1 MKRKILRKT
10 RIVTILSALVV
21 FLTVYSLVL
30 PAVTLTDDAAT
41 EDPGINTSE
50 TTNVAEVEKLSL
62 NEETSS
68 DVEIETTEQ
77 AEEDIQKEEVKEEKK
92 VVENVS
98 YPAVSFSDSLGDMI
112 VYVEAPEG
120 AFPENTQMQLKEVED
135 EAALVDSINSN
146 LENKEV
152 KAIKAVDI
160 TFIYNNEEFEPL
172 KPIKV
177 SMTSSFIESNKEDEQ
192 LLVHVD
198 NDNNTNIVE
207 TTEVKEKDVEVI
219 NNVEEVQVL
228 VENTDEI
235 NEITTDNTVA
245 FESDAF
251 SVYAVVYTVDFEY
264 SLNGVVYAYN
274 LAGGDSISLAD
285 LAEALNIIQG
295 TKLENVDAFVEQV
308 VNVSFSNE
316 NLVEVADEDGKWM
329 LYSLR
334 PFTSQESLTI
344 TMKNGDVITINVTD
358 AQYVTEMNGLIT
370 SASLKLNGVEVE
382 DGATIE
388 ARENTIFDLSVNFAE
403 NDDFQF
409 SNDGVLTYKLPDGF
423 VLTDGFETNVTIDL
437 GIDGKLYRNKLT
449 YDNNTNTVT
458 LNLNKD
464 DPNYGAF
471 TASGTALINLQLNG
485 HFDFTKSH
493 VEFSPDLSVDVN
505 RKDPHDANVNKT
517 GSYDK
522 ETQTMTYRVTV
533 TADGTVTDLNV
544 SDHISGSALT
554 YQSPSIRVAEDQR
567 PASAGER
574 TNQITWN
581 EAGGGFDALIPDMVD
596 GEVIVFEYKASV
608 DPGKVS
614 QSGNA
619 TFEEM
624 GNTVKIHN
632 DTVDKES
639 TNVYHNIEVSNISK
653 EALSVSEVIEEGDK
667 KYQNVTWEIITNDPP
682 TVSLAGST
690 ITDTITGAMVSNTIY
705 NDDITIHVFDSNG
718 NEISGSPRTPS
729 LSSLGVTDPQNQK
742 TWTYTVP
749 ESDGKYKYVIQ
760 YSTKVD
766 VTYVTGTSTAMNN
779 VDGKGGNDTGTAP
792 VGQNKGDPSGDD
804 EPDDG
809 ISVSK
814 QTLHVSES
822 EVQWAIPISVEAKE
836 GGYDSFVVTDI
847 FPHNA
852 TGNEGFIDQL
862 KVTDESSLKNNI
874 TVSGLHDGE
883 TYEVEYLPPYDD
895 SAYRNS
901 GKNTIPSGIKVTFY
915 KVDGTPG
922 LDADSSR
929 VLTLRLTT
937 LNDPDWL
944 QYALDNSSDP
954 NWSKHTNSGKA
965 NKHNFSYT
973 AQPMKKVINKVL
985 HESQAINYTY
995 DGSDQPI
1002 SVPRYEFRI
1011 SVGGVNEEP
1020 LQIQDTFNTD
1030 LFMLLPDIVPVVA
1043 GGSHKTDLGNA
1054 KRNLV
1059 EGTDYSTVDG
1069 GINFDITDLPKDN
1082 GSYYGYYIIQYYLIP
1097 KSEEALSQI
1106 KMQAAD
1112 NNGTAIFEN
1121 TAALDD
1127 ENKSTV
1133 EFDYKY
1139 KILDKTAV
1147 IQSGGYVDY
1156 TITINPDK
1164 MTLNNGEIMT
1174 LTDKYSKNQTID
1186 FSTITVI
1193 NTDPADKKKDV
1204 SWDFSGYTGQFKIPD
1219 ETKVIIKYSA
1229 KPSESGE
1236 QTLTNEV
1243 YMNGYSDDSG
1253 ESKVVSGDGGGSAGS
1268 LRIRLFKYESGHMEA
1283 GLNGARFR
1291 LLDANKQPIKDRN
1304 GNSIEFSTSEVYMY
1318 TADVP
1323 ETDVFMEMHIAGKK
1337 KDVIETSPD
1346 VIAYIEANPWVIGQ
1360 YVKKVSGY
1368 ANVLVN
1374 EDTTGAYLKKD
1385 TRYYLEEIQTAT
1397 TDPQGNSA
1405 SYKYPTFLYSFMI
1418 SDHPDYSQYIYSNND
1433 VMTARN
1439 DRDNGGLDIV
1449 KLWGGS
1455 AELTDE
1461 QKNNIY
1467 FLIET
1472 KEGENWIPYTH
1483 GGVYQGGKIHYNQM
1497 DDDIVHLDNVPVGS
1511 YRVTECNASIDT
1523 YKLVTTYTVDGLDTE
1538 ASTEFAFIRD
1548 DVDETPKTHNV
1559 TITNKYDVKG
1569 YEFTKIDSN
1578 TLQSLSG
1585 AKFTV
1590 KKQVGDSFVKE
1601 YISGNDGKFVIDNS
1615 EGKFEKDVL
1624 YYVEETTAPEGYTIT
1639 DNSKYYFYFADSVNA
1654 QWDKTYN
1661 AINLITDGG
1670 RQTVGNEKGELSV
1683 TKNWVN
1689 AGNKPGSVSMT
1700 LKRYTMVDPVKTVKV
1715 TIFGN
1720 DSSNTI
1726 TIPETKVP
1734 INSGIR
1740 VFWTDDW
1747 GASSSKDVTINGQSI
1762 SDYGFNIDQWNSV
1775 NDYYGTTEIIS
1786 LSTVDKDLDLQIETK
1801 HRINTSAGTYGVE
1814 VVGNS
1819 ESGSG
1824 STDKIRIDDD
1834 WSQQFSL
1841 NSSNEWKKSWK
1852 ISDVLIGNDVLR
1864 KTDGNGNAYYY
1875 YVEEETL
1882 ANFEVSYEPAQG
1894 IGLNVG
1900 EIIVT
1905 NTGNEPE
1912 KGSVKVT
1919 KSFSGIKSLPDGF
1932 KIINNI
1938 NETEFTVANKD
1949 GGEGTSDDPYY
1960 WVIEDLDIG
1969 KEVQF
1974 TESGYSQDGYSVLIN
1989 GKATASPETA
1999 AAAIELNESAVASFA
2014 NVYTPLPGSLK
2025 ITKSVTVDN
2034 VPTASGLADGTY
2046 VFEITDE
2053 DNKPATGK
2061 LNGVEIE
2068 DGKVSINIENGEST
2082 TIEVTDL
2089 VPGTYTIKEEIPTNG
2104 SELSGS
2110 NDIEVTVVAGKS
2122 GEATEAI
2129 ASFINN
2135 VETTQIEVQKKWY
2148 DQNDQIDSETSDRT
2162 ITFTLYQ
2169 LIKDKEGNV
2178 VQASEYNQTE
2188 YTNSITGNR
2197 TVTISGLPKYGY
2209 YDGKRVEYVY
2219 DVLET
2224 LPEEYA
2230 EDYIAGRED
2239 NQTTEQGY
2247 QHLIMSNTPVSDYD
2261 EETNLLIQKVW
2272 NDVEGKPK
2280 ANNSDK
2286 VKFVVR
2292 QASVST
2298 DYVPLH
2304 FEDHTFAFISDPLPA
2319 QTYFVEKGST
2329 FTCVALNSPSTPFS
2343 NRLFFTVNGEVVA
2356 GRTGDNEFTI
2366 DGPTTIVSSGWA
2378 TVFSAVPS
2386 GTKGVD
2392 YFASSSDLI
2401 NKYKPSSASD
2411 NDPTYIYTLSNSDL
2425 VSNPDAP
2432 GTASFVDS
2440 WNASITGLPL
2450 YTATAG
2456 KVYSYEVQE
2465 ISVLVDGDPQK
2476 EEHITL
2482 TYNSEFDKETSSY
2495 YVNWQKTGSSDN
2507 TDTWVLTNQEKEKTE
2522 ATAEKKWQNADGSTN
2537 APEDV
2542 EVVFELYADG
2552 VSTGKVIRLNGIADV
2567 EENANGSQELIATSG
2582 NNADAYEFESWKA
2595 KWIDLIKYKYLED
2608 GTKKEIQYTIKEQE
2622 SPSGYNV
2629 SYGED
2634 SAETAENGGIITN
2647 IQSST
2652 SFEVLKVDSNG
2663 MSEPLEGARFELYK
2677 IDPVNRKHTGKPI
2690 NPTTLG
2696 SNNKTGTD
2704 GIALF
2709 EHLAD
2714 GYYEVIEA
2722 EMPIGYILVD
2732 DESFYIRIQDSVVS
2746 FVEQN
2751 ETGEWV
2757 SRQNSGTSIFVPA
2770 DTEKIA
2776 MLKLGNKAGS
2786 ALPHTG
2792 GPGTTMI
2799 KLLGTTVMFAAIVS
2813 FINRKKRK

>member
-30 PAVTLTDDAAT
+30 PAVALTDDKAG

-77 AEEDIQKEEVKEEKK
+77 AEKEIQEEEIKEEKT
-92 VVENVS
+92 VIENVS

-219 NNVEEVQVL
+219 NNVEEVQAL

-264 SLNGVVYAYN
+264 SLNGVVYTYN

-285 LAEALNIIQG
+285 LAEALNIIEG
-295 TKLENVDAFVEQV
+295 TQLENVDAFVEQV
-308 VNVSFSNE
+308 VNVSFSDE
-316 NLVEVADEDGKWM
+316 NLVEVVNEDGEWI
-329 LYSLR
+329 LYSLK
-334 PFTSQESLTI
+334 PFTSQESLII

-423 VLTDGFETNVTIDL
+423 VLTDSIETYVTIDL

-554 YQSPSIRVAEDQR
+554 YQSGSIRVVEDQR

-581 EAGGGFDALIPDMVD
+581 EADGGFDALIPDMVD

-608 DPGKVS
+608 DPEKVS

-632 DTVDKES
+632 DTVDKEA

-705 NDDITIHVFDSNG
+705 NDDITIRVFDSNG

-742 TWTYTVP
+742 SWTYTVL
-749 ESDGKYKYVIQ
+749 ESDGNYKYVIH

-792 VGQNKGDPSGDD
+792 VGQNKGDPSGGD

-822 EVQWAIPISVEAKE
+822 EVQWVIPISVEAKE
-836 GGYDSFVVTDI
+836 GGYSSFVVTDH
-847 FPHNA
+847 FPNRA
-852 TGNEGFIDQL
+852 TGEQGFIDQL
-862 KVTDESSLKNNI
+862 KVTDETVLENNI
-874 TVSGLHDGE
+874 SVSGLHDGE
-883 TYEVEYLPPYDD
+883 YYKVEYLPPITNKVYED
-895 SAYRNS
+895 S
-901 GKNTIPSGIKVTFY
+901 GKSNIPSGIKVTFY
-915 KVDGTPG
+915 KADGTPG
-922 LDADSSR
+922 LMAESSR

-944 QYALDNSSDP
+944 DYALNSTDP
-954 NWSKHTNSGKA
+954 EWNKHTNSGDV
-965 NKHNFSYT
+965 NNEHNFSYT
-973 AQPMKKVINKVL
+973 AQPMKRVINKVL
-985 HESQAINYTY
+985 HGSQPINYTY
-995 DGSDQPI
+995 PGHDQPI

-1020 LQIQDTFNTD
+1020 LQIQDTFNSD
-1030 LFMLLPDIVPVVA
+1030 LFMLLPDSVPVVA
-1043 GGSHKTDLGNA
+1043 GGSHKTDPGNA

-1059 EGTDYSTVDG
+1059 EGTDYSTVGG

-1082 GSYYGYYIIQYYLIP
+1082 GSYYGYYIITYYLIP
-1097 KSEEALSQI
+1097 KSDEALSQI
-1106 KMQAAD
+1106 KMLAAD
-1112 NNGTAIFEN
+1112 NNGTAVFEN

-1127 ENKSTV
+1127 ENKSTA

-1139 KILDKTAV
+1139 KILDKTAM
-1147 IQSGGYVDY
+1147 IKSGGYVDY

-1186 FSTITVI
+1186 FSTITV
-1193 NTDPADKKKDV
+1193 NTDPVEKKTDV
-1204 SWDFSGYTGQFKIPD
+1204 SWDFSGYLGQFKIPD
-1219 ETKVIIKYSA
+1219 ETKVIITYSA

-1283 GLNGARFR
+1283 GLNGAIFR
-1291 LLDANKQPIKDRN
+1291 LLDANKQPVKDRN
-1304 GNSIEFSTSEVYMY
+1304 GDNIEFSTSEVYMY
-1318 TADVP
+1318 IADVP
-1323 ETDVFMEMHIAGKK
+1323 ETDQFITMGIAGKK
-1337 KDVIETSPD
+1337 KDAIETSQQI
-1346 VIAYIEANPWVIGQ
+1346 IAQIEANPWLIGT

-1385 TRYYLEEIQTAT
+1385 TRYYLEEIQTAA
-1397 TDPQGNSA
+1397 TDPQGNPA

-1455 AELTDE
+1455 AELTVE
-1461 QKNNIY
+1461 QKNKIY

-1472 KEGENWIPYTH
+1472 KIDDNWIPYTH
-1483 GGVYQGGKIHYNQM
+1483 DGKYPEGKIHYSELV
-1497 DDDIVHLDNVPVGS
+1497 DDVVHLEDVPVGS
-1511 YRVTECNASIDT
+1511 YRVTEYDASIDA
-1523 YKLVTTYTVDGLDTE
+1523 YKLVTTYTVDGHDTE
-1538 ASTEFAFIRD
+1538 ASTEFAFIDD
-1548 DVDETPKTHNV
+1548 DVDATPKTHNV

-1578 TLQSLSG
+1578 TLQSLSD
-1585 AKFTV
+1585 AEFTV
-1590 KKQVGDSFVKE
+1590 KKQLDDSSVKV
-1601 YISGNDGKFVIDNS
+1601 YTSGTDGKFVIDNS

-1624 YYVEETTAPEGYTIT
+1624 YYVEETKAPEGYTIT

-1654 QWDKTYN
+1654 KWDKTYN
-1661 AINLITDGG
+1661 AINLTTDGG

-1689 AGNKPGSVSMT
+1689 AGNKPKSVSMT
-1700 LKRYTMVDPVKTVKV
+1700 LKRYTMVDPVKSVSVTLTDANKTGNANVANGSSVTVSWQDSWWMWNNGNIPQTISVNGETVSKDGQSLYRWYNNGQDCYLVISAV
-1715 TIFGN
+1715 TDDLDIQLTGGGGSGELSFESSGSDTDSDDSLVRKE
-1720 DSSNTI
+1720 DSSFA
-1726 TIPETKVP
+1726 EK
-1734 INSGIR
+1734 
-1740 VFWTDDW
+1740 F
-1747 GASSSKDVTINGQSI
+1747 
-1762 SDYGFNIDQWNSV
+1762 
-1775 NDYYGTTEIIS
+1775 S
-1786 LSTVDKDLDLQIETK
+1786 LSEDIGW
-1801 HRINTSAGTYGVE
+1801 N
-1814 VVGNS
+1814 
-1819 ESGSG
+1819 
-1824 STDKIRIDDD
+1824 
-1834 WSQQFSL
+1834 
-1841 NSSNEWKKSWK
+1841 KKWK
-1852 ISDVLIGNDVLR
+1852 ISDVATGDDVLP
-1864 KTDGNGNAYYY
+1864 KHDNKGNIYYY

-1882 ANFEVSYEPAQG
+1882 ADFEVSYEPAQG
-1894 IGLNVG
+1894 TGLNVG

-1919 KSFSGIKSLPDGF
+1919 KTFSGIESLPDGF

-1969 KEVQF
+1969 EEVQF
-1974 TESGYSQDGYSVLIN
+1974 TESGYRQDGYSVLIN

-1999 AAAIELNESAVASFA
+1999 IAASELSGSAVVGFV
-2014 NVYTPLPGSLK
+2014 NTYEELKGSLQ
-2025 ITKSVTVDN
+2025 IDKSVTINGNTINDN
-2034 VPTASGLADGTY
+2034 TPADLKNLADGTY
-2046 VFEITDE
+2046 VFTVLDSEG
-2053 DNKPATGK
+2053 NPAEGK
-2061 LNGVEIE
+2061 LNDAALVDGRVEIVISNGVSKSAVITDLKPGNYYITEENPTNGTALSKVNETPITSDSTPE
-2068 DGKVSINIENGEST
+2068 DKTAVINVEAGTSTEIPVASFENNYEFGYLKINKTVTYNGENPSNDKEIESLVGTYVFGIFTDEQCNSPYMVNNDPLTVTVEITNDGSSKDSEVILLPVGEYWIKENDPSDPSILPIHNNIKVEVTREDTSGTPASADFINNKDVSNNPDEYAIELEKTFNGLQSLSDIPNNFSVVLSYTIPSSDGPKQEDIVLTGKSEGHIHFSKKENNDFIWHWRITHIPSTATDFRISETGYDIEGYSRST
-2082 TIEVTDL
+2082 TINGEQVNEPDTPQSVDVYQPEIKTENTTSQYQTTDNQKVFTVKDNQILLVRLTSHATVVVSQNSLGIATRSAIEDYLKEHGYKIPDDDSPNAQWDSNIVYFSHEIQGNKFSYGGRTIYFEGDTVKVPHNASSHEVRTDIVYKSESAENSYVIENSYSGNSIDLDVLKVEIDKEESSKLAGAEFELRTLEDIEPTESGTLTYVVNPDGQVVVVSKATGTNGKLTFDSLDSGIYEIREVTPPAGYVLTD
-2089 VPGTYTIKEEIPTNG
+2089 EIFIYFKVT
-2104 SELSGS
+2104 SG
-2110 NDIEVTVVAGKS
+2110 
-2122 GEATEAI
+2122 
-2129 ASFINN
+2129 
-2135 VETTQIEVQKKWY
+2135 Q
-2148 DQNDQIDSETSDRT
+2148 
-2162 ITFTLYQ
+2162 
-2169 LIKDKEGNV
+2169 
-2178 VQASEYNQTE
+2178 
-2188 YTNSITGNR
+2188 
-2197 TVTISGLPKYGY
+2197 
-2209 YDGKRVEYVY
+2209 
-2219 DVLET
+2219 
-2224 LPEEYA
+2224 
-2230 EDYIAGRED
+2230 
-2239 NQTTEQGY
+2239 
-2247 QHLIMSNTPVSDYD
+2247 VSY
-2261 EETNLLIQKVW
+2261 IQK
-2272 NDVEGKPK
+2272 
-2280 ANNSDK
+2280 
-2286 VKFVVR
+2286 
-2292 QASVST
+2292 
-2298 DYVPLH
+2298 
-2304 FEDHTFAFISDPLPA
+2304 
-2319 QTYFVEKGST
+2319 GS
-2329 FTCVALNSPSTPFS
+2329 
-2343 NRLFFTVNGEVVA
+2343 G
-2356 GRTGDNEFTI
+2356 
-2366 DGPTTIVSSGWA
+2366 
-2378 TVFSAVPS
+2378 
-2386 GTKGVD
+2386 
-2392 YFASSSDLI
+2392 
-2401 NKYKPSSASD
+2401 KPSSWSEKTGD
-2411 NDPTYIYTLSNSDL
+2411 QIIHFVPKQESN
-2425 VSNPDAP
+2425 NAYFRIANTP
-2432 GTASFVDS
+2432 GT
-2440 WNASITGLPL
+2440 
-2450 YTATAG
+2450 
-2456 KVYSYEVQE
+2456 E
-2465 ISVLVDGDPQK
+2465 
-2476 EEHITL
+2476 
-2482 TYNSEFDKETSSY
+2482 
-2495 YVNWQKTGSSDN
+2495 
-2507 TDTWVLTNQEKEKTE
+2507 
-2522 ATAEKKWQNADGSTN
+2522 
-2537 APEDV
+2537 
-2542 EVVFELYADG
+2542 
-2552 VSTGKVIRLNGIADV
+2552 
-2567 EENANGSQELIATSG
+2567 
-2582 NNADAYEFESWKA
+2582 
-2595 KWIDLIKYKYLED
+2595 
-2608 GTKKEIQYTIKEQE
+2608 
-2622 SPSGYNV
+2622 
-2629 SYGED
+2629 
-2634 SAETAENGGIITN
+2634 
-2647 IQSST
+2647 
-2652 SFEVLKVDSNG
+2652 
-2663 MSEPLEGARFELYK
+2663 
-2677 IDPVNRKHTGKPI
+2677 
-2690 NPTTLG
+2690 
-2696 SNNKTGTD
+2696 
-2704 GIALF
+2704 
-2709 EHLAD
+2709 
-2714 GYYEVIEA
+2714 
-2722 EMPIGYILVD
+2722 
-2732 DESFYIRIQDSVVS
+2732 
-2746 FVEQN
+2746 
-2751 ETGEWV
+2751 
-2757 SRQNSGTSIFVPA
+2757 
-2770 DTEKIA
+2770 
-2776 MLKLGNKAGS
+2776 
-2786 ALPHTG
+2786 LPHTG
-2792 GPGTTMI
+2792 GVGNGMI
-2799 KLLGTTVMFAAIVS
+2799 KLLGTTVMLASIAVFLE
-2813 FINRKKRK
+2813 RKKRK